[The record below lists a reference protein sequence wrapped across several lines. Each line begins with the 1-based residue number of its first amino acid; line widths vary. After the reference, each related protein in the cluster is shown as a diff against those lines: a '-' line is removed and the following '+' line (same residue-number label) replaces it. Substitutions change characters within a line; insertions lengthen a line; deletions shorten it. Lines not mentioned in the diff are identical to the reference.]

1 MSDPLNS
8 SQHKVSP
15 KPLETNAHPE
25 VIQLTQ
31 LQLITVTNALGGCIS
46 GNPIFRRIHMAIDP
60 LQIWGCNRNE
70 TSQFAKYCHN
80 RANVPYRWGK
90 SGHPVHKHQKQPSCS
105 PKM

>member
-1 MSDPLNS
+1 MEQRLAKFWEKDVTKIRKYLQRDFNRLCSLMSDPLNS

-60 LQIWGCNRNE
+60 LQI
-70 TSQFAKYCHN
+70 
-80 RANVPYRWGK
+80 
-90 SGHPVHKHQKQPSCS
+90 
-105 PKM
+105 